1 MNKFN
6 FRKWVHRNRFTQI
19 FGGINRKR
27 VVESLHYP
35 NQMFRQIDKFKI
47 QKVRRAHIGWRNLIW
62 GRLMALKLRLKYGR
76 KKFKSNFRR

>member
-1 MNKFN
+1 
-6 FRKWVHRNRFTQI
+6 
-19 FGGINRKR
+19 
-27 VVESLHYP
+27 
-35 NQMFRQIDKFKI
+35 MFRQIDKFKI